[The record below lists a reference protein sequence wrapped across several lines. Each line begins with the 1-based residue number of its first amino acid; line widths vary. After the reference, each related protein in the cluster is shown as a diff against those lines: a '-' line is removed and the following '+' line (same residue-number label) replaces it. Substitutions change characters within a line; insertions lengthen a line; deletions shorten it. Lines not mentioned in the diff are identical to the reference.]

1 MRVALKCRA
10 EVAFFLQAA
19 HTKST
24 HADKDEHFD
33 AAITAIDAGN
43 WDTQLLQGSDTTFK
57 MCDLATI
64 TLEKISTGVSVTEK
78 KLEKARK
85 KSDNNLA
92 KQLSLKEAEVQ
103 RLESEF
109 KHTEAKAQNLKAQ
122 EDEAL
127 AKIISLKSEVK
138 DFFVSAGSSQEKALL
153 ERNLDVIFVRDSS
166 KLNAENLPFFA
177 EILSPEG

>member
-1 MRVALKCRA
+1 MATSTVDVRA
-10 EVAFFLQAA
+10 
-19 HTKST
+19 ST
-24 HADKDEHFD
+24 VDIEASTINQWYKVLYHCY
-33 AAITAIDAGN
+33 
-43 WDTQLLQGSDTTFK
+43 
-57 MCDLATI
+57 MTI
-64 TLEKISTGVSVTEK
+64 TLEKISTGVFVTEK
-78 KLEKARK
+78 KLEKACR

-109 KHTEAKAQNLKAQ
+109 KHTKAEAQNLKAQ
-122 EDEAL
+122 KDEAL

-153 ERNLDVIFVRDSS
+153 ERNPDVIFVRDSS

-177 EILSPEG
+177 DILSLEG